1 MILLL
6 KVSTSSQRG
15 DATYALTHALSF
27 DFVIVIH
34 VMKEIMGI
42 TDKLCQ
48 TLQQKSQDIVNALA
62 LVSTTKTLIQKL
74 RDEGWETL
82 LDQVVSFCNNNSILV
97 PDMNG
102 TYKDIIRSRRKKDN
116 VTIEHHYRVDVFIA
130 AIDSQLQ
137 ELNSRFNES
146 VTGLLRLSVALD
158 PKKSF
163 NIEDICKL
171 AKTYYPLDFTEQEQ
185 IQLKLELQHYN
196 LDVPNH
202 PQLKNACI
210 LSQLCRGLRETE
222 KSEIYPLV
230 DRLVRLILTLPVSTA
245 TTERAFSAMK
255 IVKTRLRSTMD
266 DEFLKSCLLLNIE
279 RENAASFSTDKII
292 DDFYSMKQRRAQL
305 KMPKISQ

>member
-1 MILLL
+1 
-6 KVSTSSQRG
+6 
-15 DATYALTHALSF
+15 
-27 DFVIVIH
+27 
-34 VMKEIMGI
+34 MGI

-48 TLQQKSQDIVNALA
+48 TLQQKSQDIVNVLA

-82 LDQVVSFCNNNSILV
+82 LDQVVSFFNNNSILV

-130 AIDSQLQ
+130 AVDSQLQ
-137 ELNSRFNES
+137 ELKSRFNEF
-146 VTGLLRLSVALD
+146 VTELLGLSVALD

-163 NIEDICKL
+163 DIEDICKL
-171 AKTYYPLDFTEQEQ
+171 AKTYYPLGFTEQQQ
-185 IQLKLELQHYN
+185 IQLKLELKHYN

-202 PQLKNACI
+202 PQLKNVCT
-210 LSQLCRGLRETE
+210 LSELCRGLQQTE
-222 KSEIYPLV
+222 KSKIYPLV

-255 IVKTRLRSTMD
+255 IVKTRLQSTAD

-279 RENAASFSTDKII
+279 RKIVASFSTDKII
-292 DDFYSMKQRRAQL
+292 DNFYSMKQRRAQL
-305 KMPKISQ
+305 KMHKV